1 MRQNLFRRFSNLF
14 LQDPATTSPAVA
26 EAFAREEMRG
36 ARALLYC
43 RIGVVLLLIIGGLS
57 APSRWQD
64 KLANMVFAGAYAA
77 VVGVQFYL
85 HRCNNLRA
93 LHRFSYFS
101 LLADHAVF
109 TFQILFYYQNESNGN
124 FNFAMKSPY
133 LVLLL
138 VPTLMTLLQFRFSL
152 LVYSLATSLAIL
164 LGFFGFA
171 LLSRVPQ
178 SPSWN
183 QYFLGETIIL
193 PAWLG
198 LWLLLPLFV
207 ATLIAYS
214 ILRTRRMVA
223 EIGQA
228 EGQKRQLVRYF
239 SPAVAE
245 EIAAASGEN
254 LIRGER
260 RNVAVLFAGIRSFT
274 SLSENL
280 PPDEIA
286 NMLSALRQLQTSTVF
301 RFHGTVDKFIGNALM
316 AVFGAP
322 KSSGSFA
329 QDIQNSVSCA
339 LAILE
344 GLGAF
349 NAERQTAGKQ
359 SIRIG
364 IGIHAGEVFAGA
376 LGGDDQLEYTVIG
389 DVVNTASRIEH
400 LCKKA
405 QAEFLVSET
414 VARELPEHIVT
425 ERLGVVKIRGREQSM
440 GIYRVNRSH

>member
-1 MRQNLFRRFSNLF
+1 MWQNLLAGLRNSFVR
-14 LQDPATTSPAVA
+14 QPAGTSSAVA
-26 EAFAREEMRG
+26 EAFSREEVRG

-109 TFQILFYYQNESNGN
+109 TFQILFYYQNEGMGN

-133 LVLLL
+133 VVLLL
-138 VPTLMTLLQFRFSL
+138 MPTLTTLLQFRFSL
-152 LVYSLATSLAIL
+152 LIFSLATSLAIVF
-164 LGFFGFA
+164 GFFGFA

-214 ILRTRRMVA
+214 ILRARRMVV
-223 EIGQA
+223 EIGKA
-228 EGQKRQLVRYF
+228 EGQKRQLARYF

-254 LIRGER
+254 LMRGER
-260 RNVAVLFAGIRSFT
+260 RNVAVLFADIRSFT

-286 NMLSALRQLQTSTVF
+286 AMLSELRQLQISAVF
-301 RFHGTVDKFIGNALM
+301 RFAGTVDKFIGDALM

-322 KSSGSFA
+322 RSAGGLP
-329 QDIQNSVSCA
+329 QDIGNAVACA
-339 LAILE
+339 LQMLSDLE
-344 GLGAF
+344 TF
-349 NAERQTAGKQ
+349 NARRVAGGKE

-364 IGIHAGEVFAGA
+364 IGIHAGEVFAGN
-376 LGGDDQLEYTVIG
+376 LGGEGQLEYTVIG

-405 QAEFLVSET
+405 QADFLVSET
-414 VARELPEHIVT
+414 VARELPAHVAA
-425 ERLGVVKIRGREQSM
+425 ERLGVVRIRGREQPM
-440 GIYRVNRSH
+440 GIYRIQR

>member
-1 MRQNLFRRFSNLF
+1 MRQNLLRRFSYLF
-14 LQDPATTSPAVA
+14 WQNPVSTSPAVA
-26 EAFAREEMRG
+26 EVFNREEVRG

-43 RIGVVLLLIIGGLS
+43 RLGVVLLLVIGGVS

-64 KLANMVFAGAYAA
+64 KLSNMVFAAAYAA
-77 VVGVQFYL
+77 VVGVQLYL

-109 TFQILFYYQNESNGN
+109 TFQILFYYQNEGMGN
-124 FNFAMKSPY
+124 FNFALKSPY
-133 LVLLL
+133 VVLLL
-138 VPTLMTLLQFRFSL
+138 MPTLTTLLQFRFSL
-152 LVYSLATSLAIL
+152 LVFSLGTSLAIL

-198 LWLLLPLFV
+198 LWLLLPLFT
-207 ATLIAYS
+207 AGLIAYS
-214 ILRTRRMVA
+214 ILRSRRMVA
-223 EIGQA
+223 EIGQK
-228 EGQKRQLVRYF
+228 ENQKRQLARYF

-245 EIAAASGEN
+245 EIAAAGDGKAM
-254 LIRGER
+254 RGER
-260 RNVAVLFAGIRSFT
+260 RQVAVLFADIRSFT
-274 SLSENL
+274 SLSEHL

-286 NMLSALRQLQTSTVF
+286 AMLSELRQLQTSAVF
-301 RFHGTVDKFIGNALM
+301 RFGGTVDKFIGDALM

-322 KSSGSFA
+322 KSSGNFV
-329 QDIQNSVSCA
+329 QDIHNSVSCA
-339 LAILE
+339 LAILGDLE
-344 GLGAF
+344 EF
-349 NAERQTAGKQ
+349 NARRTAAGKE

-364 IGIHAGEVFAGA
+364 IGIHAGEVFAGN
-376 LGGDDQLEYTVIG
+376 LGSEDQLEYTVIG

-405 QAEFLVSET
+405 QAEFLVSEI
-414 VARELPEHIVT
+414 VARELPEHVIT
-425 ERLGVVKIRGREQSM
+425 ERLGVVKIRGREQPM
-440 GIYRVNRSH
+440 GIYRVHR

>member
-1 MRQNLFRRFSNLF
+1 MWQNLLAGLRNSLVR
-14 LQDPATTSPAVA
+14 QAAGTSSAVA
-26 EAFAREEMRG
+26 EAFSREEIRG

-109 TFQILFYYQNESNGN
+109 TFALLLSYQSEGMGN
-124 FNFAMKSPY
+124 FNAAMKSPF

-138 VPTLMTLLQFRFSL
+138 LPTLTTLLQFRFSL
-152 LVYSLATSLAIL
+152 LVFSLATSLAIL

-193 PAWLG
+193 PAWLF

-214 ILRTRRMVA
+214 ILRARRMVA

-228 EGQKRQLVRYF
+228 EGQKRQLARYF

-245 EIAAASGEN
+245 EIAAASGAN
-254 LIRGER
+254 LMRGER
-260 RNVAVLFAGIRSFT
+260 HNAAVLFADIRAFT

-286 NMLSALRQLQTSTVF
+286 AMLSELRQLLISAVF
-301 RFHGTVDKFIGNALM
+301 RFAGTVDKFIGDALM

-322 KSSGSFA
+322 RSAGDLS
-329 QDIQNSVSCA
+329 QDIGNAVACA
-339 LAILE
+339 LQMLNDLE
-344 GLGAF
+344 TF
-349 NAERQTAGKQ
+349 NARSVAGGKE
-359 SIRIG
+359 SIR
-364 IGIHAGEVFAGA
+364 IGIHAGEVFAGN
-376 LGGDDQLEYTVIG
+376 LGGEGQLEYTVIG
-389 DVVNTASRIEH
+389 DVVNTASRIAR
-400 LCKKA
+400 LCKKIEV
-405 QAEFLVSET
+405 EFLVSET
-414 VARELPEHIVT
+414 VARELPAHVAA
-425 ERLGVVKIRGREQSM
+425 ERLGVVRIRGREQPM
-440 GIYRVNRSH
+440 GIYRIQR